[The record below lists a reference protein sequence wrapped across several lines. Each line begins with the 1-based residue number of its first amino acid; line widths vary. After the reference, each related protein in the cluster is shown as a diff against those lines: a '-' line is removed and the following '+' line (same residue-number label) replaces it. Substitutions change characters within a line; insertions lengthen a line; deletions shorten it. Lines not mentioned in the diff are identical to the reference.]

1 MSFISEFLTVNS
13 FLLKLDVGKFIG
25 ELCLVRSYH
34 ISAGRCEFEF
44 ENKLVR
50 KSSRGESLVILENLI
65 IEYNPIR
72 ILINIIELILQLI
85 S

>member
-44 ENKLVR
+44 KNKLVR

-72 ILINIIELILQLI
+72 ILINIIELIFLLI